1 MKFKSI
7 LAAGLAFCSLSSQ
20 AQNDST
26 STSNDSI
33 NKMQFTFL
41 YPVSTLGAESKN
53 ITNDVSFNLLWGVN
67 GGVNSFE
74 LGGIANINNGNIQ
87 GVQLGGIANVS
98 SGGLSGAQFAG
109 VSNVN
114 QKSGVGAQFSGVANV
129 TKGSFDGAQLAG
141 VANILTDSLT
151 GYQMA
156 GVYNLAVGNSIG
168 AQVGTINNNI
178 GNLDGAQIGIVNL
191 NTQKLDGAQIGFINT
206 AKELDGFQMGFVNA
220 TKNVKG
226 FSLGFVNVADSI
238 DGSAL
243 GFFTFVKDG
252 YHSISLEA
260 TELGAGMAIRSGMEN
275 LYNIYEFN
283 YLPQGDDYHYD
294 LRLGLGSYMP
304 IGKSVGFN
312 PELTAGQLIYNN
324 QWSKTELNLLSS
336 LDLNFTVR
344 MGKVVEFSAGP
355 SFNFY
360 VSNQTNE
367 GQLGTLDTPYTLTRD
382 EVNGYLLQS
391 WIGGNASLR
400 FRF

>member
-1 MKFKSI
+1 MKLKSI
-7 LAAGLAFCSLSSQ
+7 IATGLAFCSLHSQ
-20 AQNDST
+20 AQNDTT
-26 STSNDSI
+26 STTNDSI
-33 NKMQFTFL
+33 NQMQFTFL

-74 LGGIANINNGNIQ
+74 MGGLANINNGNIQ
-87 GVQLGGIANVS
+87 GVQLAGLANVS

-109 VSNVN
+109 IANVN
-114 QKSGVGAQFSGVANV
+114 QVSGVGAQFAGISNV
-129 TKGSFDGAQLAG
+129 TKGSFDGAQFAG
-141 VANILTDSLT
+141 IANILTDSLT
-151 GYQMA
+151 GFQLA
-156 GVYNLAVGNSIG
+156 GVYNLAIGHSIG
-168 AQVGTINNNI
+168 GQMACINNNI
-178 GNLDGAQIGIVNL
+178 GQLDGAQIGLVNL
-191 NTQKLDGAQIGFINT
+191 NTEKLDGAQIGLVNT
-206 AKELDGFQMGFVNA
+206 SNSIDGFQMGLVNA
-220 TKNVKG
+220 TKTMKG
-226 FSLGFVNVADSI
+226 FSLGLINVADSI

-243 GFFTFVKDG
+243 GLFTFVKNG
-252 YHSISLEA
+252 YHSISIEA
-260 TELGAGMAIRSGMEN
+260 TELGAGLAIRSGVES
-275 LYNIYEFN
+275 LYNIYEIN

-312 PELTAGQLIYNN
+312 PELSAGQLIYNN
-324 QWSKTELNLLSS
+324 QWSETSLNLLSS

-344 MGKVVEFSAGP
+344 MGKVVELSAGP

-360 VSNQTNE
+360 VSDQNA
-367 GQLGTLDTPYTLTRD
+367 GDRLGTLEAPYSLTKD